1 MNNIST
7 LFEKI
12 LVNIQNN
19 YENAKNEIKN
29 NTLYFLQKY
38 KNDNLLNLIQI
49 STNRGYSGVEWIDF
63 WGVSGMSSEIIIEW
77 AYEIVKEQQLDYI
90 IEPYYNNVNH
100 RLGISIKRTY
110 LKNKPLFLPI
120 ELKKINIE
128 QINKTDNQEMSNTL
142 QPVSDI
148 IDYHFNDLDDEN
160 Q

>member
-1 MNNIST
+1 MNNNSK
-7 LFEKI
+7 LFKKI

-19 YENAKNEIKN
+19 YETAKNEIKN

-38 KNDNLLNLIQI
+38 KNDNLFNLIQI

-77 AYEIVKEQQLDYI
+77 AYKVIKEQQLDSI

-110 LKNKPLFLPI
+110 IKNKPLFLSI
-120 ELKKINIE
+120 ELQKNDISS
-128 QINKTDNQEMSNTL
+128 MSNNL
-142 QPVSDI
+142 HLVSDI
-148 IDYHFNDLDDEN
+148 IDSHFNNLENEN
-160 Q
+160 QLKT

>member
-1 MNNIST
+1 MNNNSK
-7 LFEKI
+7 LFKKI

-38 KNDNLLNLIQI
+38 KNDNLFNLIQI

-77 AYEIVKEQQLDYI
+77 AYKVVKEQQLDSI
-90 IEPYYNNVNH
+90 IEPYFNNVNH

-110 LKNKPLFLPI
+110 LKNKPLFLSI
-120 ELKKINIE
+120 ELQKNDISS
-128 QINKTDNQEMSNTL
+128 MSNNL
-142 QPVSDI
+142 QLVSDI
-148 IDYHFNDLDDEN
+148 IDSHFNNLKNEN
-160 Q
+160 L